1 MVTLQVISFQT
12 KGKSLLCTGLGKK
25 FVGSGKKVG
34 YIKPVNILDDGEK
47 ENYGEADYIRE
58 VFELDQ
64 SKEQLYPLHLQP
76 QDLWRNLTEDEDNF
90 SNKVIKSCHNVAEG
104 KDILLVEG
112 CGDLRDD
119 KVSALACYL
128 MAEKLDARVI
138 VLAGFSPDFK
148 TGEVFQILEKLKQR
162 LIGVIVNQVPESK
175 IKLLQNEIIESF
187 KGQGIPVLGILP
199 ESRALAG
206 VSVEEIAQA
215 VGGEIISSKNKAG
228 ELVENVMLG
237 AMTPDSGRDYFNRKK
252 NKAVIARSE
261 RADMLLAALE
271 TSTKCLV
278 VSKEKPSTSVL
289 VKAEDKNVP
298 VLVVNKEIPD
308 ILAGIEQ
315 ALVQA
320 RFQNTQKLKT
330 LAGLLDSGLDFKALS
345 ASLGF
350 K

>member
-1 MVTLQVISFQT
+1 MVTLLVISFQT

-25 FVGSGKKVG
+25 FIGSGKKVG
-34 YIKPVNILDDGEK
+34 YIRPVNLLDEGGK

-58 VFELDQ
+58 VFELGQ
-64 SKEQLYPLHLQP
+64 SNEQLYPIHLQP

-90 SNKVIKSCHNVAEG
+90 SKKIIKACNNVAEG

-112 CGDLRDD
+112 CGDLQDD

-138 VLAGFSPDFK
+138 GLIGYSSDFK
-148 TGEVFQILEKLKQR
+148 AGEVLQILEKLKQR
-162 LIGVIVNQVPESK
+162 LFGVIINQVPESK
-175 IKLLQNEIIESF
+175 VNLVQDEITEF
-187 KGQGIPVLGILP
+187 YRGQGITVLGILP
-199 ESRALAG
+199 ETRALAG
-206 VSVEEIAQA
+206 VSVEEIARA
-215 VGGEIISSKNKAG
+215 VGGEIISSKGKAN

-237 AMTPDSGRDYFNRKK
+237 AMTPDSGRDYFGRKK
-252 NKAVIARSE
+252 NKAVIARAE

-289 VKAEDKNVP
+289 VKAEDKSVP
-298 VLVVNKEIPD
+298 VIVVNQEIPD
-308 ILAGIEQ
+308 ILAGVEK

-320 RFQNTQKLKT
+320 RFQNPQKLKA
-330 LAGLLDSGLDFKALS
+330 LASLLDSRLDFKAFS